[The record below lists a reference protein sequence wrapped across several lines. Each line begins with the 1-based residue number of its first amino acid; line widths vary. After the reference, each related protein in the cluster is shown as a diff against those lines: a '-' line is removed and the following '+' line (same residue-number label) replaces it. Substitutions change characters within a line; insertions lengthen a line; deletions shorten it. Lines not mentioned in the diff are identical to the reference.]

1 MSDAAIQIKKVV
13 ATLLSPL
20 STRNREIIAR
30 RFGLQTGNKETLE
43 SIGQSYSITRER
55 VRQIEEASLA
65 QIRETLDRNP
75 IKPFVDLAH
84 SIMEERGG
92 VIQEDELFK
101 QFSGSEKETSVNA
114 ALVFILTLTGTF
126 VRIMDDDEVLTFWA
140 LSQAHADSFR
150 RSADSFISALQ
161 KKGSVIPHA
170 QLTSFINSDPML
182 GAVSSDTLA
191 SLLSISKNIG
201 CNVFDEVGLTSSAE
215 IKPRGVRDKA
225 YLVLKKNT
233 KPQHFRAITA
243 MINESDFGGR
253 SAHMQTV
260 HNELIKDKRFVLVG
274 RGIYGLGEWGYEPGT
289 VKEVIASYI
298 RQNGPSPKD
307 SIVAHVMKTRL
318 VKPNTVILGMQDKKL
333 FVETD
338 KEHVAFREA

>member
-1 MSDAAIQIKKVV
+1 MNDTRNQIKKVV
-13 ATLLSPL
+13 AQLLASL
-20 STRNREIIAR
+20 TVRNREIISR
-30 RFGLQTGNKETLE
+30 RFGLKSGSKETLE

-55 VRQIEEASLA
+55 VRQIEEASIA
-65 QIRETLDRNP
+65 QIRETLDAEL
-75 IKPFVDLAH
+75 IKPFIALAQ

-92 VIQEDELFK
+92 IVREDELFK
-101 QFSGSEKETSVNA
+101 QFSGSDKESPVNS
-114 ALVFILTLTGTF
+114 ALAFILTLYGKF
-126 VRIMDDDEVLTFWA
+126 VRTVDDDDVRTFWA
-140 LSQAHADSFR
+140 LSQTHADSFR
-150 RSADSFISALQ
+150 RSADSFMSAL
-161 KKGSVIPHA
+161 KHRGSVVPHA
-170 QLTSFINSDPML
+170 QLTSFAQSDPML
-182 GAVSSDTLA
+182 GAVSSDMLA
-191 SLLSISKNIG
+191 SLLSISKHVG
-201 CNVFDEVGLTSSAE
+201 SNVFNEVGLTSSAE

-289 VKEVIASYI
+289 VKEVIASYV

-307 SIVAHVMKTRL
+307 AIVAHVMKTRM

-333 FVETD
+333 FVEND
-338 KEHVAFREA
+338 EGHVALREA